1 MNIAVIGAGYVGL
14 VSGACFA
21 QAGQQVTCVD
31 VDSSKVD
38 ELNRGEVPI
47 YEPGLAELIAPAR
60 RKGTL
65 RFSRD
70 ARGIAARADVIFL
83 AVGTPA
89 RDSDGDP
96 DLSFLHAAITEIAP
110 ALRDGCLI
118 VTKST
123 VPVGTGDEIQRMIKA
138 LRPDLDFEVAS
149 NPEFLRA
156 GCAIDD
162 FRYPDRVVIGAQSE
176 TARATLRGL
185 YADLGID
192 PRRIVVTQRRS
203 AELIK
208 YAANG
213 FLATKIAF
221 INEIAD
227 LCESVDAEVDEVAL
241 GMGLDSRIGHQFLN
255 AGPGFG
261 GSCFPK
267 DAKALAKTGE
277 DHGTPM
283 RIIQAVLD
291 SNGKRKQSMA
301 RKIAAMLGGNPRGKT
316 VVLLGLTFKAG
327 TDDMRGAP
335 SIDLAHAL
343 VDAGANVNAYDP
355 IATERAEPLL
365 PPSVTYHTTVLAAA
379 RGAHLAVVLTE
390 WDQFRT
396 LDFESLKNAMRTP
409 LLLDL
414 RNMLPKEQ
422 MIRHGFHYR
431 GIGGGEASLAR
442 NVATL
447 ASDNRRN
454 RSPRFAAGTR
464 VARALR
470 HDIIAAE

>member
-1 MNIAVIGAGYVGL
+1 MAA
-14 VSGACFA
+14 
-21 QAGQQVTCVD
+21 
-31 VDSSKVD
+31 
-38 ELNRGEVPI
+38 PI
-47 YEPGLAELIAPAR
+47 FPFSTQPSR
-60 RKGTL
+60 RSL
-65 RFSRD
+65 
-70 ARGIAARADVIFL
+70 
-83 AVGTPA
+83 
-89 RDSDGDP
+89 
-96 DLSFLHAAITEIAP
+96 P

-192 PRRIVVTQRRS
+192 PHRIVVTQRRS

-227 LCESVDAEVDEVAL
+227 LCESVGAEVDEVAL

-301 RKIAAMLGGNPRGKT
+301 RKIAAMLGK
-316 VVLLGLTFKAG
+316 
-327 TDDMRGAP
+327 
-335 SIDLAHAL
+335 S
-343 VDAGANVNAYDP
+343 
-355 IATERAEPLL
+355 
-365 PPSVTYHTTVLAAA
+365 A
-379 RGAHLAVVLTE
+379 R
-390 WDQFRT
+390 Q
-396 LDFESLKNAMRTP
+396 
-409 LLLDL
+409 
-414 RNMLPKEQ
+414 
-422 MIRHGFHYR
+422 
-431 GIGGGEASLAR
+431 
-442 NVATL
+442 
-447 ASDNRRN
+447 NRR
-454 RSPRFAAGTR
+454 AVGAGLQGGDR
-464 VARALR
+464 
-470 HDIIAAE
+470 